1 MSNSFHAT
9 AISGI
14 GEIRK
19 DDNIGS
25 LITTVLG
32 DDIES
37 GDIFII
43 ASKIVSKSQGRE
55 VFLRDVT
62 PTEQAQE
69 LAAQT
74 GKPAEVCQIVI
85 DECSRVFLSPHGT
98 LIGIHK
104 LGFRLTSGGVDK
116 YTKDSVMLIPSN
128 PDQTAADIR
137 VTIEKVANKQV
148 SVLIVDS
155 DGRDDRKGA
164 ISVALGV
171 SGFSPIQR
179 TEHTDVMSGKLKYA
193 EEDLSAMLANAA
205 ALLLGQRSKGTPVVL
220 IRGLELERNLTGSI
234 VGDVLSKV
242 E

>member
-1 MSNSFHAT
+1 MSNNFYAT

-19 DDNIGS
+19 DENIGD
-25 LITTVLG
+25 LIASALG
-32 DDIES
+32 SDIEN
-37 GDIFII
+37 GDIFVI

-55 VFLRDVT
+55 VFLKDVVLS
-62 PTEQAQE
+62 EQARE
-69 LAAQT
+69 LAAKT
-74 GKPAEVCQIVI
+74 GKPVEVCQIVLN
-85 DECSRVFLSPHGT
+85 ECSKVFLSPHGT

-116 YTKDSVMLIPSN
+116 YTKESVMLIPSD
-128 PDQTAADIR
+128 PDQTATDIR
-137 VTIEKVANKQV
+137 VAIEKVANKQV

-193 EEDLSAMLANAA
+193 EEDLSAMLANAG

-220 IRGLELERNLTGSI
+220 IRGLELGRNLTGSI
-234 VGDVLSKV
+234 VRDVLSKV